1 MADASEKPET
11 AKPAVKLATPVK
23 SATAQEEQPKAEN
36 KPVENKPAEVVA
48 PKPVAKSMAD
58 KKPTAKTAKPAS
70 KAKKASAKPA
80 PKPVAAKPAT
90 VVDPVEESVEDVTE
104 FVGEQ
109 FSIFNKMGFDMFK
122 SYEDVVAFNK
132 DNMEAVVKSSSIL
145 SEGLKEV
152 SEDMVAYAQASVK
165 ENVEATKALFDCK
178 DAKALAD
185 LQAKIA
191 KESYDK
197 FLAEAGKISS
207 ASTKLAEDA
216 WAPITARVNVAF
228 EAFKG

>member
-1 MADASEKPET
+1 MADASEKPD
-11 AKPAVKLATPVK
+11 APKPAVKLATPVK
-23 SATAQEEQPKAEN
+23 SATAQEEPPKTEA
-36 KPVENKPAEVVA
+36 KPAETAA
-48 PKPVAKSMAD
+48 PKPAAKKVAD
-58 KKPTAKTAKPAS
+58 KKPTTKTAKPAS

-80 PKPVAAKPAT
+80 AKPVAAKPAALI
-90 VVDPVEESVEDVTE
+90 DPVEETVEDVTE
-104 FVGEQ
+104 FVSEQ

-132 DNMEAVVKSSSIL
+132 DNMEAVVNSSTIL
-145 SEGLKEV
+145 TEGLKEV
-152 SEDMVAYAQASVK
+152 SEGVVAYAQSSVK

-178 DAKALAD
+178 DAKTLAD

-191 KESYDK
+191 KESYEK

-228 EAFKG
+228 ETFKG